1 VAYLRQAGAKAIAGS
16 ADREAVA
23 HFERALMAL
32 EHLPESRA
40 TMEPAIDV
48 RFELRMALMPL
59 NEWERVFAILREAEA
74 LAQALNDHRRLGK
87 ISVLLTHYLW
97 TMKDLEHALAT
108 GYRGLDLATTLGDI
122 SLQAMAYFVLGE
134 VYYSLGDYQRAIAML
149 RRNVATL
156 DHAGSQE
163 RFGEPALGPGLQ
175 SVASRRWLI
184 QALAD
189 VGAFAEG
196 IVLAEDAFRLAKA
209 DGHP

>member
-48 RFELRMALMPL
+48 RFEL
-59 NEWERVFAILREAEA
+59 RVFAILREAEA